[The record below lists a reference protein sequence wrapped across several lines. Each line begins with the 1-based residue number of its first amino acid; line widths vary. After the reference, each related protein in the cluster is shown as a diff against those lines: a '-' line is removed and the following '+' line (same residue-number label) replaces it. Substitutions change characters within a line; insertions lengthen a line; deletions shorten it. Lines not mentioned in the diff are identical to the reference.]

1 MREVVVKCPNCGAEN
16 PDYGSYCGRCGWEL
30 PRVPGAL
37 RSEHAEQTQTV
48 TKRIWE
54 SNSPPPDAL
63 VAIAINVRR
72 IFVIL
77 VLTLF
82 LTLGTYLVSW
92 WISYFWESNYQN
104 PSDLRAVFTL
114 WAAVSALVIAYGL
127 YYAIFK
133 KRVTK
138 L

>member
-1 MREVVVKCPNCGAEN
+1 MREMVVKCPSCGAEN
-16 PDYGSYCGRCGWEL
+16 PDYGFYCGRCAKEL
-30 PRVPGAL
+30 PRVPGVS
-37 RSEHAEQTQTV
+37 RSEPAEQIQPITQ
-48 TKRIWE
+48 RIWE
-54 SNSPPPDAL
+54 SPPPPDAM

-92 WISYFWESNYQN
+92 WISYFWENNYQN
-104 PSDLRAVFTL
+104 PSDLRAVFAI
-114 WAAVSALVIAYGL
+114 WAAVSALVIAFGL